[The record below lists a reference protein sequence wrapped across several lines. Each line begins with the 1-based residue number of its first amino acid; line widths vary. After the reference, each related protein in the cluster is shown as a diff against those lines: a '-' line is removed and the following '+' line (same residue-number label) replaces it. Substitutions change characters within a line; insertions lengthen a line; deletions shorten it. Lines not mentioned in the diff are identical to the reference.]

1 MQPPVRGDRAGFDE
15 AGLPVVQ
22 GHEASETVF
31 FLWGRSQCRLGRLE
45 RFRRLRFLRRSA
57 RTRLLFHEL
66 TPVGDSSGQAID
78 QAIHTLSESD
88 PLVKLLQEVKLGR
101 MKPSDPGLR
110 AITESWIDTYTK
122 VLDTSG
128 LDRTALARL
137 DPSPRLAVLIEAG
150 VLPAEHPGVASLR
163 VAFRKALSGAHQV

>member
-1 MQPPVRGDRAGFDE
+1 MTAVSEPSEQAVRHAIN
-15 AGLPVVQ
+15 
-22 GHEASETVF
+22 TV
-31 FLWGRSQCRLGRLE
+31 
-45 RFRRLRFLRRSA
+45 
-57 RTRLLFHEL
+57 
-66 TPVGDSSGQAID
+66 
-78 QAIHTLSESD
+78 SESD
-88 PLVKLLQEVKLGR
+88 PLIKLLQEVKLGR

-110 AITESWIDTYTK
+110 AITESWIGTYTK

-163 VAFRKALSGAHQV
+163 VAFHKALSGAPQA